1 MRAFFVLLLAT
12 VAWAKLAPLHSHG
25 ADRIP
30 GKYIIGLKDDVEVD
44 SLVFATGDFKAKILK
59 RFRNLKAVVAEL
71 DDKALDIVRNL
82 DEIEYVEEDSI
93 VRASAVTWGLD
104 RVDQRNLPLDGGFSV
119 SGTGSGANIYVID
132 TGINPTHNDFGGRAA
147 VAYDARGGDG
157 VDCNGHGTH
166 CAGTTASNTW
176 GVAKGAKVYGVRV
189 LGCLG
194 SGSNS
199 DVVEGIDWVASN
211 AKHPAVASM
220 SLGGGASL
228 STDRAITRLA
238 SAGVVVSVAAGN
250 DNADACNYSPA
261 RSSDAITVGATTIA
275 GTWSS
280 RDERSSFS
288 NYGSCVDIFAP
299 GSDIT
304 STWHNSNTATNTIS
318 GTSMACPHV
327 SGVAAVHL
335 GNGYSASA
343 TSSKIISDATANAV
357 SDVGSGSPNLLLY
370 LA

>member
-1 MRAFFVLLLAT
+1 MRAFIVLLLAT
-12 VAWAKLAPLHSHG
+12 VACAKLAPLQSHG
-25 ADRIP
+25 ADSIP
-30 GKYIIGLKDDVEVD
+30 GKYIVGLKGHADLSGIPSEIQDRI
-44 SLVFATGDFKAKILK
+44 TRKYRNIKA
-59 RFRNLKAVVAEL
+59 FVAEL
-71 DDKALDIVRNL
+71 DQSALLKLRQLDIV
-82 DEIEYVEEDSI
+82 DYVEEDSI
-93 VRASAVTWGLD
+93 VRTQAVTWGLD
-104 RVDQRNLPLDGGFSV
+104 RVDQRNLPLDGKFSV

-132 TGINPTHNDFGGRAA
+132 TGINPSHNDFGGRASI
-147 VAYDARGGDG
+147 AYDATRNGDG

-194 SGSNS
+194 SGSTS
-199 DVVEGIDWVASN
+199 DIVEGMDWVASN
-211 AKHPAVASM
+211 AKTPCVASM
-220 SLGGGASL
+220 SLGGGASTTTDNAVSRL
-228 STDRAITRLA
+228 S
-238 SAGVVVSVAAGN
+238 GKCVVSVAAGN
-250 DNADACNYSPA
+250 SDADACNYSPA
-261 RSSDAITVGATTIA
+261 RSSDAITVGATTIS
-275 GTWSS
+275 GTWSQY
-280 RDERSSFS
+280 DDRSSFS

-335 GNGYSASA
+335 GNGVSRRNVRSTILGDA
-343 TSSKIISDATANAV
+343 TSGVVNNP
-357 SDVGSGSPNLLLY
+357 GSGSPNLMLY

>member
-1 MRAFFVLLLAT
+1 MRCFIVLLLAT
-12 VAWAKLAPLHSHG
+12 VACAKLAPLHTHG

-30 GKYIIGLKDDVEVD
+30 GKYIVGLKDDANVD
-44 SLVFATGDFKAKILK
+44 NVVFASNLKAKILK
-59 RFRNLKAVVAEL
+59 KLQTVKAIVAEL
-71 DDKALDIVRNL
+71 DDEAVNAIREV
-82 DEIEYVEEDSI
+82 EGVEYIEEDSI
-93 VRASAVTWGLD
+93 VRAQAVTWGLD
-104 RVDQRNLPLDGGFSV
+104 RVDQRNLPLDGDFSV

-132 TGINPTHNDFGGRAA
+132 TGINPTHNDFSGRAA
-147 VAYDARGGDG
+147 VAYDARDGDG

-220 SLGGGASL
+220 SLGGGASI

-238 SAGVVVSVAAGN
+238 NAGVVVSVAAGN

-261 RSSDAITVGATTIA
+261 RSSDAITVGATTIS

-280 RDERSSFS
+280 YDDRSSFS

-304 STWHNSNTATNTIS
+304 STWHNSNSATNTIS

-343 TSSKIISDATANAV
+343 TSSKIISDATADAV
-357 SDVGSGSPNLLLY
+357 NNVGTGSPNLLLY